1 MVMIDSTQGA
11 RVALH
16 ELGGDGPLLL
26 IAHAT
31 GFHARA
37 YLPLAAELSD
47 TYRVVGGD
55 FRGHGDATSPT
66 DGDFTWTGFGDD
78 VMAFIDHLAPDRPIV
93 AFGHSKGGAALVIA
107 ELARPG
113 TFSDL
118 YLYEPIIFPPFEGA
132 RPENPLA
139 ASARRRRETFD
150 SFDAAITNFASKPPL
165 SVFAPEALDAYVR
178 FGFEPLDDNG
188 VRIKCRG
195 EDEASTYDMSTT
207 SGAFER
213 LGELALRVTIAASG
227 DGGGPATFAP
237 TIADRIDGATLVRL
251 DDLDHF
257 GPFADP
263 ARIAAAVRVAFRG

>member
-1 MVMIDSTQGA
+1 MATIDSTNGT
-11 RVALH
+11 RVVLH

-47 TYRVVGGD
+47 THRVVGGD
-55 FRGHGDATSPT
+55 VRGHGDATSPA

-139 ASARRRRETFD
+139 ASARRRREVFD
-150 SFDAAITNFASKPPL
+150 SLDAAIANYASKPPM
-165 SVFAPEALDAYVR
+165 SVFAPESLDAYVR
-178 FGFEPLDDNG
+178 FGFEQLDDG
-188 VRIKCRG
+188 TVRVKCRV
-195 EDEASTYDMSTT
+195 EDEASTYDMSPT

-213 LGELALRVTIAASG
+213 LGELGLRVTIAASG

-237 TIADRIDGATLVRL
+237 MLAERIHGATLARF

-263 ARIAAAVRVAFRG
+263 GRIAAAVRAAFRG